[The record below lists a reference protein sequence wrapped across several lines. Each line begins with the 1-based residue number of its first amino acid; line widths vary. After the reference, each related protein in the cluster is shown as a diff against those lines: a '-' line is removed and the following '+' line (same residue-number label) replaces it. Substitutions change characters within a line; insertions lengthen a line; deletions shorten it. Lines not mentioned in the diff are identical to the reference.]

1 MNNRVRRVDTNG
13 IITTVAGYGVRG
25 DSGDGGPATKARLS
39 NPSTLA
45 IGPDGSL
52 YLCDGGYRIRQIKP
66 DGTMMTVMKGDIYT
80 GAVFGLAADRDN
92 NLYVATSLEVWAR
105 KARPEWRCD

>member
-1 MNNRVRRVDTNG
+1 MNNRVRRIDRNG

-25 DSGDGGPATKARLS
+25 DSGDGGPATKARLIE
-39 NPSTLA
+39 PKTLA

-66 DGTMMTVMKGDIYT
+66 DGTIMTVMTGNLFT
-80 GAVFGLAADRDN
+80 GAFCGLTVDRDN
-92 NLYVATSLEVWAR
+92 NLYIATSSGVWAR
-105 KARPEWRCD
+105 KARPGGDG